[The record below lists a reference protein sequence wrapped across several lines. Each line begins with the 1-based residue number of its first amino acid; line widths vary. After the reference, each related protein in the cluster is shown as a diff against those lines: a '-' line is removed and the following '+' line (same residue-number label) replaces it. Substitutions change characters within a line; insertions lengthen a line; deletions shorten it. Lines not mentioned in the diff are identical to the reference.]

1 MILWCL
7 EAGLVHQWKVR
18 TWARMKDE
26 QGDVIMRDEKA
37 SAVVTLD
44 DLQSAFYLYLIILF
58 LASFVFAI
66 EIFWKGNGYNGAR
79 GTRKS
84 QFTL

>member
-18 TWARMKDE
+18 TWARMKD
-26 QGDVIMRDEKA
+26 QHKGIMMKDEKA
-37 SAVVTLD
+37 STGVMLD
-44 DLQSAFYLYLIILF
+44 DLLSAFYLYLILLL

-66 EIFWKGNGYNGAR
+66 EIFFKWKEAR
-79 GTRKS
+79 GNRVS
-84 QFTL
+84 QFTH

>member
-18 TWARMKDE
+18 TWARMKEE
-26 QGDVIMRDEKA
+26 QGAIMMKDEKV
-37 SAVVTLD
+37 SNGVMLD
-44 DLQSAFYLYLIILF
+44 DLQSAFYLYLIMLL

-66 EIFWKGNGYNGAR
+66 EMFLKWKGAR
-79 GTRKS
+79 GNRVS
-84 QFTL
+84 QFTH

>member
-18 TWARMKDE
+18 TWARMKDQHE
-26 QGDVIMRDEKA
+26 GIMMMDEKA
-37 SAVVTLD
+37 STGVMLD
-44 DLQSAFYLYLIILF
+44 DLQSAFYLSLILLL

-66 EIFWKGNGYNGAR
+66 EIFFKWKGER
-79 GTRKS
+79 GNRVS
-84 QFTL
+84 QFTH

>member
-26 QGDVIMRDEKA
+26 QGDIMLKDEKA
-37 SAVVTLD
+37 STGVTLD
-44 DLQSAFYLYLIILF
+44 DLQSAYYLYLFMLF

-66 EIFWKGNGYNGAR
+66 EIFWKWKGPRGNR
-79 GTRKS
+79 VS
-84 QFTL
+84 QFTH

>member
-26 QGDVIMRDEKA
+26 QGGIMLKDEEALKRGEKITWQFPLLDVKR
-37 SAVVTLD
+37 
-44 DLQSAFYLYLIILF
+44 
-58 LASFVFAI
+58 
-66 EIFWKGNGYNGAR
+66 N
-79 GTRKS
+79 
-84 QFTL
+84 